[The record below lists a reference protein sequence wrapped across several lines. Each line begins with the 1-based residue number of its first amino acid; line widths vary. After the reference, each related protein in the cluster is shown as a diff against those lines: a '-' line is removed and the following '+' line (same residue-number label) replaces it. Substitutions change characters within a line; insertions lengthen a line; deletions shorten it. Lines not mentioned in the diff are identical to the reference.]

1 MLSNLLKSQVS
12 VLWIHFLQVYSQ
24 LFELYKK
31 TYSLCWREEAFID
44 HMVFR
49 ACVIACVI
57 ACEAPK
63 LAGTIGFTMP
73 VVCTFLIIFPEA

>member
-31 TYSLCWREEAFID
+31 IYSLCCGDEVFIEV
-44 HMVFR
+44 MGIRV
-49 ACVIACVI
+49 CVI
-57 ACEAPK
+57 ACEVPK

-73 VVCTFLIIFPEA
+73 VVCTLLIIFPEA

>member
-12 VLWIHFLQVYSQ
+12 VLRIHFLQVYSQ

-31 TYSLCWREEAFID
+31 IYSLCWREEAFID

-49 ACVIACVI
+49 ACVIAC
-57 ACEAPK
+57 EASK

-73 VVCTFLIIFPEA
+73 VVCTLLIIFPEA